1 MSSCKREDNI
11 IPNNNAPYYGEIPTL
26 LLENYVN
33 RCYIDLL
40 GREPLDDEMIE
51 DVQFLRDNEVT
62 VESRDQ
68 LLYKLQFDTIFIEGD
83 SSYNQA
89 YFHRF
94 YELVKVRLIEGAA
107 NSYINSEN
115 ANWLFEYEKDSIAG
129 NMINA
134 YKRLLEYNKLNDIL
148 KSEKQYRNGVIS
160 VSEFHRRMV
169 YNSIYDD
176 INMNTFNYI
185 NAIFDN
191 LLFRYPTSYE
201 FNECKLMID
210 DNSTQI
216 LMGASGNCKYDVTT
230 IICNSDEFY
239 EGLVNWSYITFL
251 GREANV
257 QERDELMNNLITFND
272 YQRIQRIILSSDEY
286 AHFDL

>member
-1 MSSCKREDNI
+1 M
-11 IPNNNAPYYGEIPTL
+11 
-26 LLENYVN
+26 
-33 RCYIDLL
+33 
-40 GREPLDDEMIE
+40 
-51 DVQFLRDNEVT
+51 
-62 VESRDQ
+62 
-68 LLYKLQFDTIFIEGD
+68 
-83 SSYNQA
+83 
-89 YFHRF
+89 
-94 YELVKVRLIEGAA
+94 
-107 NSYINSEN
+107 
-115 ANWLFEYEKDSIAG
+115 
-129 NMINA
+129 

-160 VSEFHRRMV
+160 VSEYHRRMV

-216 LMGASGNCKYDVTT
+216 LMGSSGNCKYDVTT

-251 GREANV
+251 GREPNV
-257 QERDELMNNLITFND
+257 QERDELMNNLITYND
-272 YQRIQRIILSSDEY
+272 YQRIQRIILVSMNMPILINKMKKLLYLLSLILIISSCRKDDVYELNEVHASSY
-286 AHFDL
+286 NANKNKLKSATNLSLYCMQICFKKRFQQMNYSRFLDVYNLLGIRRLS